1 MPGGLVSYASIERG
15 FVKSAVEQG
24 LCALSTHMPV
34 RCNCRPK
41 SRLRRETHLDET
53 ITTTTFHPH
62 YHHHAGDS
70 ETQSRTLSV
79 YPNMLAA
86 RPAEAP

>member
-1 MPGGLVSYASIERG
+1 MDARFGRVEYPHASALQLQLPSEI
-15 FVKSAVEQG
+15 AVATRDTLG
-24 LCALSTHMPV
+24 
-34 RCNCRPK
+34 RRP
-41 SRLRRETHLDET
+41 SPP
-53 ITTTTFHPH
+53 TTFHPH

-70 ETQSRTLSV
+70 ETQSRTLLV